1 VTFSATPENRGGAGY
16 DDLPATLRIFIARG
30 DRLFERVTQFDRL
43 ERGLASGPPIETR
56 NGVADQ
62 LSRLR
67 AAYERLSR

>member
-1 VTFSATPENRGGAGY
+1 
-16 DDLPATLRIFIARG
+16 
-30 DRLFERVTQFDRL
+30 VTQFDRL